1 MSDGSTL
8 HDLGADDRGIS
19 AVEFALLAPVLLVML
34 MGIFDMSYSMYT
46 NALLEGAVHKAA
58 RDSTIEDA
66 DLQSSEL
73 DGRVTSIVHDL
84 VPNAELTFE
93 RTSYSFFGDVG
104 QAEDFDDVNASGTC
118 DDGESFEDANGN
130 GIWDADRGR
139 AGLGAA
145 RDAVL
150 YEVSVTYDRPFP
162 VAQLIGFEE
171 TMTMMTRTVLRNQPY
186 GGVEVEPEVR
196 TCL

>member
-1 MSDGSTL
+1 MR
-8 HDLGADDRGIS
+8 DDRGVS

-34 MGIFDMSYSMYT
+34 MGIFDMSYSIYT
-46 NALLEGAVHKAA
+46 NALLEGAVQKAA

-66 DLQSSEL
+66 ASQSREL
-73 DGRVTSIVHDL
+73 DDRVTSVVHDL
-84 VPNAELTFE
+84 VPNADLTFE
-93 RTSYSFFGDVG
+93 RTSYSSFGDVG
-104 QAEDFDDVNASGTC
+104 QPEDFDDVNGSGTC

-130 GIWDADRGR
+130 GIWDADRGK

-150 YEVSVTYDRPFP
+150 YEVSVKYERPFP
-162 VAQLIGFEE
+162 VAQLVGFED

-186 GGVEVEPEVR
+186 GGVDVEPEVR

>member
-1 MSDGSTL
+1 MSTKRILSPVIRDNHGV
-8 HDLGADDRGIS
+8 S

-34 MGIFDMSYSMYT
+34 MGIFDMAYSMYT

-66 DLQSSEL
+66 ASQSSEL
-73 DGRVTSIVHDL
+73 DGRVALVVHDL
-84 VPNAELTFE
+84 VPDADLTFE
-93 RTSYSFFGDVG
+93 RTSYSSFGDVG
-104 QAEDFDDVNASGTC
+104 QPEDFDDVNASGTC

-130 GIWDADRGR
+130 GIWDSDRGK

-162 VAQLIGFEE
+162 VAQLVGFED

-186 GGVEVEPEVR
+186 GGVDVEPEVR

>member
-1 MSDGSTL
+1 MTLRALRSDDS
-8 HDLGADDRGIS
+8 GIS
-19 AVEFALLAPVLLVML
+19 AVEFALLAPVLLTML

-46 NALLEGAVHKAA
+46 NALLEGAVQQAA

-66 DLQSSEL
+66 DTRSSEL
-73 DGRVTSIVHDL
+73 DGRVTSVVHDL

-93 RTSYSFFGDVG
+93 RTSYSSFSEVG
-104 QAEDFDDVNASGTC
+104 QAEDFDDVNGSGSC

-130 GIWDADRGR
+130 GIWDADRGK

-150 YEVSVTYDRPFP
+150 YEVTVTYLRPFP
-162 VAQLIGFEE
+162 VAELVGFED
-171 TMTMMTRTVLRNQPY
+171 TMTMKTRTVLRNQPY

-196 TCL
+196 TCA

>member
-1 MSDGSTL
+1 MNTRRILSPVMR
-8 HDLGADDRGIS
+8 DDRGVS

-34 MGIFDMSYSMYT
+34 MGIFDMSYSIYT
-46 NALLEGAVHKAA
+46 NALLEGAVQKAA

-66 DLQSSEL
+66 ASQSREL
-73 DGRVTSIVHDL
+73 DDRVTSVVHDL
-84 VPNAELTFE
+84 VPNADLTFE
-93 RTSYSFFGDVG
+93 RTSYSSFGDVG
-104 QAEDFDDVNASGTC
+104 QPEDFDDVNGSGTC

-130 GIWDADRGR
+130 GIWDADRGK

-150 YEVSVTYDRPFP
+150 YEVSVKYERPFP
-162 VAQLIGFEE
+162 VAQLVGFED

-186 GGVEVEPEVR
+186 GGVDVEPEVR